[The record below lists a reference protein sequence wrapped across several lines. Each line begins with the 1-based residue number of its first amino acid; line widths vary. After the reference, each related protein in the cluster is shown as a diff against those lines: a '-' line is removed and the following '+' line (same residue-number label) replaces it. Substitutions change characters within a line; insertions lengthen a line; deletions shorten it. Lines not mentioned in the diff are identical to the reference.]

1 MEIITKKDLDL
12 LRSNLIEDI
21 EKALDLKLNS
31 TEKVIEFDWLKSRV
45 IRKLMNISPATL
57 QNLRI
62 TGKIRYKKIM
72 GSYYYNKHDLQKL
85 FEDVN

>member
-12 LRSNLIEDI
+12 LRINLTEDI
-21 EKALDLKLNS
+21 EKIIDLKLSS
-31 TEKVIEFDWLKSRV
+31 TKEMIEFDWLKSRV
-45 IRKLMNISPATL
+45 IRKLMSISPATL

-72 GSYYYNKHDLQKL
+72 GSYYYNKNDLRKL